1 MKRKLFEAGTWAIA
15 TCVVTLPILL
25 TTYATLLHVRYSNIG
40 ISWWNE
46 VSLMFLLYF
55 TPGALLAV
63 GTVLVLVL
71 PFALTPKLVT
81 WPALVVEVPVV
92 AWIIGWLLWLNDVV
106 RSEEQGY
113 EILALTIVA
122 LFASRL
128 LVKAILAKRTKRLG
142 PASA

>member
-1 MKRKLFEAGTWAIA
+1 
-15 TCVVTLPILL
+15 
-25 TTYATLLHVRYSNIG
+25 
-40 ISWWNE
+40 
-46 VSLMFLLYF
+46 MFLLYF